1 MVSHEEETAFRTEAA
16 MDTVRQKTLHLPLLL
31 IQHSPDFF
39 LIDGRCL

>member
-1 MVSHEEETAFRTEAA
+1 MGHEEEAAFRTEAA
-16 MDTVRQKTLHLPLLL
+16 MDTVRQEALHLFLFL